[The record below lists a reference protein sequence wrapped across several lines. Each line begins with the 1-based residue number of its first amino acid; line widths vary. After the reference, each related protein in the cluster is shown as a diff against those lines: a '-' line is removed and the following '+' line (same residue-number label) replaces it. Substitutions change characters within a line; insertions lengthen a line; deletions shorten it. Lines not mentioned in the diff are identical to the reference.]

1 MKQAELAKQKRRIW
15 WAAPA
20 LAVAS
25 ICWGVAVPLSKKAV
39 TALPPVT
46 LISLQLLVSIIVL
59 WGALLVFRRPAAI
72 DHRGPISRSDLY
84 KACFSGVLQPGATFL
99 LVTIGLLLT
108 SASEVVLLD
117 ASEPILII
125 ILAALLLKERI
136 SLFQLICACAALGGA
151 VLVILPQ
158 IDGLALSWH
167 GLIGDLLVM
176 AGLCVAAFYV
186 IMSRR
191 LISAYDGLHLAAI
204 QQSAAFVF
212 AIAVLVLATLFG
224 LQPLGISVIT
234 PEVAGIVALSGIL
247 QFALPFWLYLRALEH
262 MRASITALFLPLI
275 PLSGVIVAYVMLG
288 ERLDIGQAVGAALI
302 VLAVLAA
309 TMGGKTAH

>member
-1 MKQAELAKQKRRIW
+1 M
-15 WAAPA
+15 
-20 LAVAS
+20 
-25 ICWGVAVPLSKKAV
+25 PLSKKAV
-39 TALPPVT
+39 AALPPVT
-46 LISLQLLVSIIVL
+46 LISLQLLVSIVVL
-59 WGALLVFRRPAAI
+59 WGALLLFRRPTAV

-84 KACFSGVLQPGATFL
+84 RACFSGILQPGATFL
-99 LVTIGLLLT
+99 LVTVGLLLT

-117 ASEPILII
+117 ASEPIII
-125 ILAALLLKERI
+125 IVLAALLLKERI
-136 SLFQLICACAALGGA
+136 SLFQCLCACAALGGA

-158 IDGLALSWH
+158 IDMLALSWH

-204 QQSAAFVF
+204 QQSAACAF
-212 AIAVLVLATLFG
+212 AVVMLIVVTLSG
-224 LQPLGISVIT
+224 VQALDPSAMT
-234 PEVAGIVALSGIL
+234 PEIAGIVVLSGIL

-275 PLSGVIVAYVMLG
+275 PLSGVILAYVMLG
-288 ERLDIGQAVGAALI
+288 ERLDAGQAVGAGLI
-302 VLAVLAA
+302 VLGVLAA
-309 TMGGKTAH
+309 TLGSKASH

>member
-1 MKQAELAKQKRRIW
+1 VKQADLARQKRRIW

-20 LAVAS
+20 LAIAS
-25 ICWGVAVPLSKKAV
+25 ICWGAAVPLSKKAV
-39 TALPPVT
+39 AALPPVT

-59 WGALLVFRRPAAI
+59 WAALRLFRRPTTVN
-72 DHRGPISRSDLY
+72 HHGPISRSDLY

-99 LVTIGLLLT
+99 LVTVGLLLT

-117 ASEPILII
+117 ASEPIII
-125 ILAALLLKERI
+125 IVLAALLLKERI
-136 SLFQLICACAALGGA
+136 SLFQFICACAALGGA

-158 IDGLALSWH
+158 IDALTLSWH
-167 GLIGDLLVM
+167 GLVGDLLVM
-176 AGLCVAAFYV
+176 IGLCVAAFYV

-204 QQSAAFVF
+204 QQSAAFGF
-212 AIAVLVLATLFG
+212 AFVMLIVVTLFG
-224 LQPLGISVIT
+224 IRPLDSALIT
-234 PEVAGIVALSGIL
+234 PEIIGIVVLSGIL

-262 MRASITALFLPLI
+262 VRASITALFLPLI
-275 PLSGVIVAYVMLG
+275 PLSGVILAYIMLG
-288 ERLDIGQAVGAALI
+288 ERLDPGQVAGAALI

-309 TMGGKTAH
+309 TLTGKTTH